1 MAERAG
7 GGRFETTHWSL
18 VLAAGR
24 TPTAKSRAAL
34 ATLCE
39 HYWYPLY
46 AFLRRQGHSAEDA
59 QDLTQ
64 GFFARV
70 LEKGW
75 LQDVR
80 PERGRFRSFLLAS
93 LSHFVSNERDR
104 ARALKRGG
112 PKPPLP
118 LEIETAEGL
127 YQLEPRDDLTPERI
141 FDRRWALTLLDR
153 VLARLKAE
161 FHERGKGGMFETL
174 KVFLDGDRSGDSY
187 KEVGAALEMTEG
199 AVKVA
204 VHRLRRRFRDLLRD
218 EIAQTVERAD
228 QIDDEI
234 RHLFESVGRP

>member
-1 MAERAG
+1 MSEG
-7 GGRFETTHWSL
+7 GGARFETTRWSL
-18 VLAAGR
+18 VLAAR
-24 TPTAKSRAAL
+24 QQPTARSRAAL
-34 ATLCE
+34 STLCE
-39 HYWYPLY
+39 QYWYPLY
-46 AFLRRQGHSAEDA
+46 AFLRRQGHNAEDA

-64 GFFARV
+64 GFFARL

-75 LQDVR
+75 LHDVR

-93 LSHFVSNERDR
+93 LSHYVSNERDR

-112 PKPPLP
+112 PLPPIS

-127 YQLEPRDDLTPERI
+127 YQLEPRDDVTPERV

-153 VLARLKAE
+153 VLVRLKDE
-161 FHERGKGGMFETL
+161 FHERGKADLFETL

-187 KEVGAALEMTEG
+187 KDVGAALDMSEG

-204 VHRLRRRFRDLLRD
+204 VHRMRRRFRDILRD
-218 EIAQTVERAD
+218 EIAETVASED
-228 QIDDEI
+228 EIDDEI

>member
-1 MAERAG
+1 M
-7 GGRFETTHWSL
+7 
-18 VLAAGR
+18 VLAAGQR
-24 TPTAKSRAAL
+24 PTPTSRAAL
-34 ATLCE
+34 STLCE
-39 HYWYPLY
+39 QYWYPLY
-46 AFLRRQGHSAEDA
+46 VFLRRQGHDADAA

-64 GFFARV
+64 GFFARL

-93 LSHFVSNERDR
+93 LSHYVSNERDR

-112 PKPPLP
+112 PTPPLS

-127 YQLEPRDDLTPERI
+127 YQLEPRDEVTPERV

-153 VLARLKAE
+153 VVVRLKEE
-161 FHERGKGGMFETL
+161 FHERGKGELYETL

-187 KEVGAALEMTEG
+187 KEVGAELKMSEG

-204 VHRLRRRFRDLLRD
+204 VHRLRRRFRDILRD
-218 EIAQTVERAD
+218 EIAQTVESED
-228 QIDDEI
+228 QIEDEI
-234 RHLFESVGRP
+234 RHLFESVERR

>member
-1 MAERAG
+1 MSER
-7 GGRFETTHWSL
+7 GGRFLTTHWSL
-18 VLAAGR
+18 VLAAGAKP
-24 TPTAKSRAAL
+24 TPRSRDALAAL
-34 ATLCE
+34 CE
-39 HYWYPLY
+39 QYWYPLY

-93 LSHFVSNERDR
+93 LSHYVSNERDR

-112 PKPPLP
+112 PLPPLS

-153 VLARLKAE
+153 VLARLRAE
-161 FHERGKGGMFETL
+161 FHDRGKGALFETL
-174 KVFLDGDRSGDSY
+174 KVFLDGERTDESY
-187 KEVGAALEMTEG
+187 KEVGAALGMSEG

-204 VHRLRRRFRDLLRD
+204 VHRLRRRFRDIVRD
-218 EIAQTVERAD
+218 EIAQTVETPD